1 MRVSGQKMSM
11 IRGDT
16 ESFTVSI
23 QNEAGE
29 KIALQNGDKI
39 YFTVKT
45 SPKVEEKILQK
56 LIESFNDGNAEIFIE
71 HNDTKDLPTGDYVY
85 DIQWTKADESVTTII
100 PPNVF
105 EIAEEVTYE

>member
-1 MRVSGQKMSM
+1 MRVSGQKLLM

-23 QNEAGE
+23 KNDLGE
-29 KIALQNGDKI
+29 KIDLVTGDKI

-45 SPKVEEKILQK
+45 SPQTEEKVLQK
-56 LIESFNDGNAEIFIE
+56 IIESFNDGNAEIFIE
-71 HNDTKDLPTGDYVY
+71 HVDTKDLPTGDYVY
-85 DIQWTKADESVTTII
+85 DIQWTHSDGSVNTII